1 MPSHSVGARV
11 PRVGS
16 GASAKLGR
24 IAISLPYRRGPLL
37 IGVRAATPKAMR
49 RLVTLTTDF
58 GTRDAY
64 VAQMKGV
71 LYAQGPNDIDLV
83 DLTHDIGAQQVI
95 EAALFVKA
103 AWPRFP
109 KGTVHMVIVDPG
121 VGSER
126 RALAC
131 EQAGQ
136 YFVGPDNGVMS
147 LLFDRDMQAV
157 SLQPERFVAA
167 DISATFHGRDVFA
180 PAAARLAQGA
190 KLSELGDAASDL
202 VQIEWPP
209 LTVSRSELR
218 GEVLHVDRFG
228 NLISNVSR
236 AALAQ
241 WLAPSEWSRLRV
253 RIASSTDSPLARSA
267 HFDGLPILRTY
278 ADAGFGK
285 AAALIGSSEVLEI
298 AVTNGNAATSL
309 GVGVGTAVVLD
320 FADGASHG

>member
-1 MPSHSVGARV
+1 M
-11 PRVGS
+11 
-16 GASAKLGR
+16 
-24 IAISLPYRRGPLL
+24 
-37 IGVRAATPKAMR
+37 
-49 RLVTLTTDF
+49 TTDF

-71 LYAQGPNDIDLV
+71 LYAQGPSELTVV

-103 AWPRFP
+103 AWSRFP

-147 LLFDRDMQAV
+147 LLFDRELQAV
-157 SLQPERFVAA
+157 SLQPERFVSA
-167 DISATFHGRDVFA
+167 DSAEISPTFHGRDVFA

-190 KLSELGDAASDL
+190 KLSELGDVASDL

-228 NLISNVSR
+228 NLISNISR

-241 WLAPSEWSRLRV
+241 WQAPSEWSQLRV
-253 RIASSTDSPLARSA
+253 RIAANTESALARAA
-267 HFDGLPILRTY
+267 HFDGLPICAPTRTRASAKQLR
-278 ADAGFGK
+278 
-285 AAALIGSSEVLEI
+285 
-298 AVTNGNAATSL
+298 
-309 GVGVGTAVVLD
+309 
-320 FADGASHG
+320 

>member
-1 MPSHSVGARV
+1 
-11 PRVGS
+11 
-16 GASAKLGR
+16 
-24 IAISLPYRRGPLL
+24 
-37 IGVRAATPKAMR
+37 MR

-71 LYAQGPNDIDLV
+71 LYAQGPSELEVV

-109 KGTVHMVIVDPG
+109 KGTIHMVIVDPG

-147 LLFDRDMQAV
+147 LLFDRALRVV
-157 SLQPERFVAA
+157 SLQPERFVSA
-167 DISATFHGRDVFA
+167 DASEISPTFHGRDVFA

-190 KLSELGDAASDL
+190 KLSELGEAASEL
-202 VQIEWPP
+202 VQIEWPA

-228 NLISNVSR
+228 NLISNISR

-241 WLAPSEWSRLRV
+241 WLAPNEWSRLRV
-253 RIASSTDSPLARSA
+253 RIAASTESALARSA

-278 ADAGFGK
+278 ADAGLGK

-298 AVTNGNAATSL
+298 AVSNGSAATSL
-309 GVGVGTAVVLD
+309 GVAVGAAIVIDYATNATTAGEP
-320 FADGASHG
+320 AA